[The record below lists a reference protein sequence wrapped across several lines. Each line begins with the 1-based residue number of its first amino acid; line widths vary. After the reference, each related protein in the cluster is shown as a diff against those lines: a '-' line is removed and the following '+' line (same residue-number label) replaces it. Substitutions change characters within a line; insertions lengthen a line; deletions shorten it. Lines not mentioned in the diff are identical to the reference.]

1 MVTSLK
7 KWSAGTLV
15 LFMLMGVPRVVQ
27 AQQGARQP
35 TETEKIAQCVDN
47 AANAFADCAAGA
59 SFWMQGACAI
69 KYAADAIFCIPTRA
83 MPSKM

>member
-7 KWSAGTLV
+7 KWSAGVLV
-15 LFMLMGVPRVVQ
+15 LFMLVGVPSVVQ
-27 AQQGARQP
+27 AQRPP
-35 TETEKIAQCVDN
+35 TETEKIAQCIDN
-47 AANAFADCAAGA
+47 AANSFADCAAGA
-59 SFWMQGACAI
+59 SFWMQGACAL